1 MKVFLTGGR
10 GMLGQ
15 HVKRELEL
23 IGHKVTAPDSSELDL
38 RDIKATSD
46 FITRA
51 TPDVVVHSAAVVG
64 GIQANI
70 GGGGRFLTENLEI
83 DNSVIFSSKKLGIT
97 NFIYI
102 GSSCMY
108 PANRM
113 EPLQISDLLTGPLE
127 ATNESYALAK
137 LSGAKAVEAFDSMKS
152 LNWKTFIAS
161 NLYGPGDHFE
171 PVRSH
176 LLAAII
182 LKVKIAK
189 DLGSK
194 QVEMWGDGK
203 VRREFTYVIDFAKW
217 IASSASNLS
226 KFPSLMNVGCG
237 IDYTVQEFY
246 EIVMRELDFEG
257 ELVADLSKPT
267 GNMRKL
273 MDSSIAKSLGWDP
286 STTINAGV
294 RETHNWLLEKLKN
307 A

>member
-15 HVKRELEL
+15 HVKRELQL
-23 IGHKVTAPDSSELDL
+23 AGHEVIAPDSTELNL
-38 RDIKATSD
+38 RDMAATSD
-46 FITRA
+46 FIHRNA
-51 TPDVVVHSAAVVG
+51 PDAVVHAAAVVG

-70 GGGGRFLTENLEI
+70 EGGGRFLTENLEI
-83 DNSVIFSSKKLGIT
+83 DHSVIFASRDAEIKNLL
-97 NFIYI
+97 YV

-113 EPLQISDLLTGPLE
+113 EPLKISDLLTGPLE
-127 ATNESYALAK
+127 PTNESYALAK
-137 LSGAKAVEAFDSMKS
+137 LSGAKAVEAIDSAQD

-171 PVRSH
+171 PGRSH

-182 LKVKIAK
+182 SKVQSAI
-189 DLGSK
+189 DLGTK
-194 QVEMWGDGK
+194 EIVMWGDGK

-217 IASSASNLS
+217 IASSLS
-226 KFPSLMNVGCG
+226 DLSDFPSMINVGCG

-246 EIVMRELDFEG
+246 EIVMQELNFEG
-257 ELVADLSKPT
+257 QLVADLSKPN
-267 GNMRKL
+267 GNLRKL
-273 MDSSIAKSLGWDP
+273 MDSSVAESLGWKS

-294 RETHNWLLEKLKN
+294 LETHSWLLEKIN
-307 A
+307 NV